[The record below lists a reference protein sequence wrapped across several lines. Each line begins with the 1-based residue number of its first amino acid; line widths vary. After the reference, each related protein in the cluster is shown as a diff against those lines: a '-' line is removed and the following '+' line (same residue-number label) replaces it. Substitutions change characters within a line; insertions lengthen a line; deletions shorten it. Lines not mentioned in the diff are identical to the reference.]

1 MGKTEIQEYRRFKDT
16 VINLLKE
23 ARETFISHFGEQDNV
38 EVAAFEDLI
47 IKTEEGRFS
56 IIVVGEFSAGKS
68 TFLNALMKEKYLDS
82 FSSETTANINFLRS
96 VNDSPTGKEMIRVNY
111 SDGKQEVSYDV
122 SFENIQKYV
131 STRGNNVAGNID
143 SVEIFLNSPFL
154 NDGVDLIDSPG
165 LNGVK
170 ELHADITKGQMKSSH
185 AAIFM
190 FRATQPGSRS
200 DFQTLLELKKAC
212 KSIIVVLNR
221 IDEAAKEGEETV
233 EDIVNKL
240 KNNFK
245 KEFPNEKIP
254 EIWPISAYKAL
265 VARSSLK
272 LDYNERTDHTIEE
285 KKKFLETSRIEE
297 FENRL
302 LRYITKGERTKN
314 ELLSPVEKIISSTND
329 AINSLNTEK
338 KALEGKFSSN
348 EIDNQIEIITN
359 EIKELKSTISTKKDD
374 VGNAILDAI
383 RNTKN
388 SIKSDTKDLKEETIR
403 NLECETS
410 LIDLEDNA
418 KNYVARIQSKYQ
430 SIYSDAL
437 IELESEFRSAIRRNI
452 DGSVIAINKHLKD
465 ICSTSENISLGGI
478 ELDSSHFNVDI
489 DFSKYDSKIEK
500 LKKERIEALEKQY
513 DAEDK
518 ALEKEAIKKEIE
530 KIKRDL
536 AIENEIYKNNSVSL
550 SDPGVNYRTEYTER
564 EFRTGSKR
572 SWINPKRWFNGAYEI
587 RIERIEE
594 KVADYTE
601 HNHYLEEKERLTNVY
616 NEKIR
621 QLNENISK
629 LEENLLSAQ
638 NNKSQARR
646 YKIMK
651 EELDQQIREQ
661 REEKDRLLSQA
672 IHKQIVKA
680 KTYIKDVFND
690 LEKNS
695 RTIILNIISNKEE
708 ELIMLA
714 EMVLE
719 GEIKEELQL
728 KTKKLE
734 SLKKELELAE
744 NEKEERL
751 QKIGEAISALQN
763 LNEKAD
769 ALRNNIEQIETDI
782 IDEQ

>member
-1 MGKTEIQEYRRFKDT
+1 M
-16 VINLLKE
+16 
-23 ARETFISHFGEQDNV
+23 
-38 EVAAFEDLI
+38 
-47 IKTEEGRFS
+47 
-56 IIVVGEFSAGKS
+56 
-68 TFLNALMKEKYLDS
+68 
-82 FSSETTANINFLRS
+82 
-96 VNDSPTGKEMIRVNY
+96 
-111 SDGKQEVSYDV
+111 
-122 SFENIQKYV
+122 
-131 STRGNNVAGNID
+131 
-143 SVEIFLNSPFL
+143 
-154 NDGVDLIDSPG
+154 
-165 LNGVK
+165 
-170 ELHADITKGQMKSSH
+170 
-185 AAIFM
+185 
-190 FRATQPGSRS
+190 
-200 DFQTLLELKKAC
+200 
-212 KSIIVVLNR
+212 
-221 IDEAAKEGEETV
+221 
-233 EDIVNKL
+233 
-240 KNNFK
+240 
-245 KEFPNEKIP
+245 
-254 EIWPISAYKAL
+254 
-265 VARSSLK
+265 
-272 LDYNERTDHTIEE
+272 
-285 KKKFLETSRIEE
+285 
-297 FENRL
+297 
-302 LRYITKGERTKN
+302 
-314 ELLSPVEKIISSTND
+314 SPVEKIISSTND

-437 IELESEFRSAIRRNI
+437 IELESEFRNAIRRNI

-478 ELDSSHFNVDI
+478 ELDSSHFNADI
-489 DFSKYDSKIEK
+489 DFEKYDSKIEE
-500 LKKERIEALEKQY
+500 LKKERKEALEKQY

-518 ALEKEAIKKEIE
+518 VLEEEATKKRIKDIE
-530 KIKRDL
+530 RNKSQ
-536 AIENEIYKNNSVSL
+536 ETEIYKYNSASL
-550 SDPGVNYRTEYTER
+550 TDPGVSYRTEYTER

-690 LEKNS
+690 IEKNS

-734 SLKKELELAE
+734 SLRKELELAE

>member
-1 MGKTEIQEYRRFKDT
+1 MGKTEIEEYRRFKDT
-16 VINLLKE
+16 VTNLLKE

-38 EVAAFEDLI
+38 EVTAFEDLI

-122 SFENIQKYV
+122 SFKNIQKYV

-240 KNNFK
+240 KDNFK

-285 KKKFLETSRIEE
+285 KKRFLETSRIEA
-297 FENRL
+297 FEKRL
-302 LRYITKGERTKN
+302 LRYITKGERAKN
-314 ELLSPVEKIISSTND
+314 ELLSPVEKIINSTND

-338 KALEGKFSSN
+338 EALEGKFSSK

-374 VGNAILDAI
+374 VGNAILDAV

-418 KNYVARIQSKYQ
+418 KNYVARIQSRYQ

-437 IELESEFRSAIRRNI
+437 IELESEFRNAIKRNI
-452 DGSVIAINKHLKD
+452 DGSVTAINKHLKD

-478 ELDSSHFNVDI
+478 ELDSSHFNADI
-489 DFSKYDSKIEK
+489 DFEKYDSKIEE
-500 LKKERIEALEKQY
+500 LKKERKEALEKQY

-518 ALEKEAIKKEIE
+518 VLEEEATKKRIKDIE
-530 KIKRDL
+530 RNKSQ
-536 AIENEIYKNNSVSL
+536 ETEIYKYNSASL
-550 SDPGVNYRTEYTER
+550 TDPGVSYRTEYTER

>member
-1 MGKTEIQEYRRFKDT
+1 MGKTEIEEYRRFKDT
-16 VINLLKE
+16 VTNLLKE

-122 SFENIQKYV
+122 SFKNIQKYV

-240 KNNFK
+240 KDNFK

-285 KKKFLETSRIEE
+285 KKRFLETSRIEA
-297 FENRL
+297 FEKRL
-302 LRYITKGERTKN
+302 LRYITKGERAKN
-314 ELLSPVEKIISSTND
+314 ELLSPVEKIINSTND

-338 KALEGKFSSN
+338 EALEGKFSSK

-437 IELESEFRSAIRRNI
+437 IELESEFRNAIKRNI
-452 DGSVIAINKHLKD
+452 DGSVTAINKHLKD

-478 ELDSSHFNVDI
+478 ELDSSHFNADI
-489 DFSKYDSKIEK
+489 DFEKYDSKIEE
-500 LKKERIEALEKQY
+500 LKKERKEALEKQY

-518 ALEKEAIKKEIE
+518 VLEEEATKKRIKDIE
-530 KIKRDL
+530 RNKSQ
-536 AIENEIYKNNSVSL
+536 ETEIYKYNSASL
-550 SDPGVNYRTEYTER
+550 TDPGVSYRTEYTER